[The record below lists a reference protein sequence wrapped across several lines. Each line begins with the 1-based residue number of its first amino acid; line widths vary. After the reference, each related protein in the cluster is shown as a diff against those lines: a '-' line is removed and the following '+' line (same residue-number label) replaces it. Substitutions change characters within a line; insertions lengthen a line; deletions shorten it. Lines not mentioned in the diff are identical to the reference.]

1 MTLDFSEKVWWLC
14 GMMSHIMCKFTKIK
28 VSVVT
33 KKKSPHQN
41 RDMILVL
48 VAEAN
53 SVIWHLDGFVRIV
66 RVNYLYSVTLNFTT
80 QTMLLNGSSYNI
92 YIYYEGWLLL
102 SVYVVHALISLLW
115 HFWPHAGCAIRGASA
130 IYMGLTWVQGHGYL
144 HGIADILAQSL
155 FSRKPW

>member
-1 MTLDFSEKVWWLC
+1 MRDGCCCLFMWSMLWSHCC
-14 GMMSHIMCKFTKIK
+14 GISDHTRAVGWFCPYFKGQLFI
-28 VSVVT
+28 
-33 KKKSPHQN
+33 
-41 RDMILVL
+41 
-48 VAEAN
+48 VA
-53 SVIWHLDGFVRIV
+53 
-66 RVNYLYSVTLNFTT
+66 LNFTT
-80 QTMLLNGSSYNI
+80 QTVLLNGSSYNI

-155 FSRKPW
+155 FYRKLW

>member
-1 MTLDFSEKVWWLC
+1 
-14 GMMSHIMCKFTKIK
+14 MMSHIMCKFTKIK

-33 KKKSPHQN
+33 KKIESAPEPISRH
-41 RDMILVL
+41 DI
-48 VAEAN
+48 
-53 SVIWHLDGFVRIV
+53 GFGCRS
-66 RVNYLYSVTLNFTT
+66 YLCDLTFGRFCPYFKGQLFSVTLNFTT

-115 HFWPHAGCAIRGASA
+115 HFWPHAGRAIWGASA

-144 HGIADILAQSL
+144 HCIADILAQSL
-155 FSRKPW
+155 FSRKTW